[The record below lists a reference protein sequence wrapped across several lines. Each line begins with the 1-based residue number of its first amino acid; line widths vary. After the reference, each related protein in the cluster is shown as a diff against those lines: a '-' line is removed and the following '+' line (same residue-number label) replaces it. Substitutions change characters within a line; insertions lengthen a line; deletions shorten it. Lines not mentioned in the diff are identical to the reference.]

1 MFLTR
6 PGQVLLIVC
15 AMSISVAQAQSLE
28 AGLHFSSAR
37 WSEFDGTDTGIGGR
51 LTWRPLPMLGV
62 DADVTVYPSDFPGDS
77 AAPFSGRRFEAMFG
91 ANAGPRIDRI
101 RPFVTAAA
109 GFVDVGQTPIAFAC
123 IAIFPPPLACVLAG
137 GQTLAA
143 YEIGGGVQIYTP
155 ARTFIRAD
163 IAQRFLNYPG
173 PTFRNGLE
181 ERVDGDFF
189 AGALR
194 FTIGGGIRF

>member
-1 MFLTR
+1 MVAARTR
-6 PGQVLLIVC
+6 LLLLIVL
-15 AMSISVAQAQSLE
+15 AMTASVAQAQSLE
-28 AGLHFSSAR
+28 AGLHFSSAQ

-62 DADVTVYPSDFPGDS
+62 DADVTLYPADFPGDTV
-77 AAPFSGRRFEAMFG
+77 APFSGRRVEAMFG
-91 ANAGPRIDRI
+91 ANVGPRFDRI
-101 RPFVTAAA
+101 RPFVKAAA
-109 GFVDVGQTPIAFAC
+109 GFLDVGATPIAFAC

-143 YEIGGGVQIYTP
+143 YEIGGGVQIDTP

-163 IAQRFLNYPG
+163 ITQRVLNYPG

-181 ERVDGDFF
+181 ERIDDDFF
-189 AGALR
+189 GGALR